1 MADDAGYAGKI
12 QIDKCASHQHK
23 KPKDLNLLT
32 TLDYEYV
39 QDKFKPIRK
48 TQGG

>member
-1 MADDAGYAGKI
+1 LTNTLPI
-12 QIDKCASHQHK
+12 ST

-39 QDKFKPIRK
+39 QDKFKPIERLGRSNL
-48 TQGG
+48 QEIGDCHWS